1 MKKIIG
7 LVMWLAAFAIP
18 FRHAILNTK
27 EVLVDDGRAD
37 NITGLISFVIMIALL
52 FGGYALVYS
61 AGTKKVEGAGH
72 GH

>member
-7 LVMWLAAFAIP
+7 LVMWLAAFALP

-27 EVLVDDGRAD
+27 EVVVDDGRAD
-37 NITGLISFVIMIALL
+37 NITGLISFVGMIAL
-52 FGGYALVYS
+52 FFIGYALVDS
-61 AGTKKVEGAGH
+61 SGTKKASPEGH

>member
-7 LVMWLAAFAIP
+7 LVLWLVAFALP

-27 EVLVDDGRAD
+27 EVVVDDGRAD
-37 NITGLISFVIMIALL
+37 NITGLISFVGMIAL
-52 FGGYALVYS
+52 FFIGYALVDGS
-61 AGTKKVEGAGH
+61 GAKKAPAEGH